1 MQHVPCAPAKFYSA
15 GRRSARVNGSSNGGG
30 GGGGGEIRSSRDDDT
45 TVSTS
50 RRPTVL
56 GKSPYLKESR
66 RPSSGAAKRSSPLP
80 ACVPA
85 SAFPSLRKLGRQTVN
100 FGVCPSPT
108 AAATATDSSHE
119 AKAVGQQQQWEEV
132 EVLGQDLSLA
142 AQQQQQPACGGGG
155 GGDLLPPL
163 CVEGNRTALL
173 VGPLALAAALAFVEC
188 CYSTSLLLDFT
199 GGWAVKCFLLA
210 ASAALSSVFY
220 YLVPWEAFKQSV
232 VGGGGGQP
240 PPPEER
246 IKPLSLLVDATADTL
261 VEGADKT
268 STFCE
273 RVCGKNFFSNLGL
286 LYLGIMNSVLLA
298 VLLTLATFWPKNRSQ
313 FSHPKRVEGFYET
326 PTGKASLV
334 VGLPLLCLV
343 TYNALQSEAC
353 RSCTDTVNRAT
364 AAAAASA
371 GKRSGSG
378 SGSAAPGK
386 GATKPNTRKPAGKK
400 GSGIVVEV
408 KT

>member
-1 MQHVPCAPAKFYSA
+1 MQQVPCAPAKLYSA
-15 GRRSARVNGSSNGGG
+15 GRRSARVNGSSNGC
-30 GGGGGEIRSSRDDDT
+30 GGEIRSSRDDDT

-50 RRPTVL
+50 RRPTVF
-56 GKSPYLKESR
+56 GKSPYLKELR
-66 RPSSGAAKRSSPLP
+66 RPSSGAAKRSPLP
-80 ACVPA
+80 SCVPA

-100 FGVCPSPT
+100 FGGCPSPT
-108 AAATATDSSHE
+108 TAAAAATDSSLE

-132 EVLGQDLSLA
+132 EVLGQDMSLA

-188 CYSTSLLLDFT
+188 CYSTSLLLDFA

-210 ASAALSSVFY
+210 TSAALSSVFY

-240 PPPEER
+240 PPPEET

-334 VGLPLLCLV
+334 VGLPLLCLL

-364 AAAAASA
+364 ASASAASA

-378 SGSAAPGK
+378 SAAPGK
-386 GATKPNTRKPAGKK
+386 NATKPNAKKPAGKK

>member
-30 GGGGGEIRSSRDDDT
+30 CGGEIRSSRVDDT

-56 GKSPYLKESR
+56 GKSPYLKESSR
-66 RPSSGAAKRSSPLP
+66 RPSSGAAKRSPPLP

-85 SAFPSLRKLGRQTVN
+85 SAFPSLRKLGRQAVN

-108 AAATATDSSHE
+108 AAAATDSSHE

-132 EVLGQDLSLA
+132 EVLGQDMSLA
-142 AQQQQQPACGGGG
+142 VQQQQPACGGG

-188 CYSTSLLLDFT
+188 CYSTSLLLDFA

-210 ASAALSSVFY
+210 TSAALSSVFY
-220 YLVPWEAFKQSV
+220 YLVPWEAFKHSV

-313 FSHPKRVEGFYET
+313 FSHPRKVEGFYET

-364 AAAAASA
+364 AATAAPA

-378 SGSAAPGK
+378 SAS
-386 GATKPNTRKPAGKK
+386 KPNTRKPAGKK